1 MKKTALKIKIGDKVN
16 RHEKGWSKVV
26 WIKKGFMVY
35 ITFEN
40 GDVIPYDEYDELFIA
55 ET

>member
-16 RHEKGWSKVV
+16 RYGKGWSKVIG
-26 WIKKGFMVY
+26 IKKCFMVY

-40 GDVIPYDEYDELFIA
+40 GDVIPYDEYDELFIS